1 MAAEQF
7 LACRAWICTVDL
19 ACCTM
24 RRTLAAA
31 ATTLRRSKRVEE
43 TIAKDCYGACH
54 QAEHAYVQTY
64 RQARWQ
70 YRSPRSFSA
79 EAAELDDG
87 RKALERARLSSLW
100 HQRITLLGAGRA
112 VKHDARMCHPP
123 QHIQNMEEKA
133 VEDADFVG
141 FDII

>member
-1 MAAEQF
+1 MA
-7 LACRAWICTVDL
+7 T
-19 ACCTM
+19 
-24 RRTLAAA
+24 AAA
-31 ATTLRRSKRVEE
+31 SLRRSKGVEE
-43 TIAKDCYGACH
+43 IFAEDLYSASH
-54 QAEHAYVQTY
+54 QAENSYVQTY